1 MSYKFFVSP
10 STLKQTDKVQLMRW
24 ATEHHMPSEP
34 GVAFERWLDA
44 LQGVD
49 KETKAKALAL
59 SRGWTSSPAAALP
72 HDLVAAEARWG
83 LLGLFALA
91 AAAILAVGRVA
102 GEAVQQVVD
111 TDDWMNRL
119 VEEQLREEAGNSEE
133 GGAAGAT
140 DGATDG
146 GSAKLTV
153 FEQRS
158 LNEAHKFF
166 DGLSTGPLKMVNFV
180 VANIEKFQPGIQQT
194 FDQNLVDFADKN
206 IFEVLL
212 EKTMVVAKK
221 FSQSVADMKVRAQVH
236 QQEWIQD
243 KALELEHLC
252 VMKAL
257 RYDRHFATAL
267 NGENFD
273 GASEL
278 GKKRLQQY
286 IPRFRGTVKDSKIAK
301 ELNSYFVSTFTMFKN
316 NKDTLQR
323 YLFPGKGLG
332 FDGDAWAGAM
342 EEQATKAWLNVDE
355 STTQQEIQ
363 GGLEDWLTFKIL
375 VNAKAIAK
383 KFAKYDESKQEFF
396 IEKLQAAL
404 DDVVQNGPILNYI
417 ITESNTKLNN
427 IPCEPGS
434 VFCSARNHFFGKE
447 TKQKLGEDIFRRIQ
461 QYCPHLYDLHQRLK
475 VNRLHKGVQGIIEE
489 AQESDNMLKQFERL
503 IQLLAATVTGAVIG
517 IFMGVGGTVL
527 ALTAMYY
534 RKDLGMCCKCRSQAD
549 IDVTAGG
556 EIPNPKGVFYTKT
569 SPNGL
574 RYWAQKVDDS
584 GILRKCKDKG
594 YRWAQVRQYILP
606 EDAGYHDWIQ
616 TDRPLT

>member
-1 MSYKFFVSP
+1 
-10 STLKQTDKVQLMRW
+10 MRW

-49 KETKAKALAL
+49 NERKAKALAL

-91 AAAILAVGRVA
+91 AAAIIAVGRVA
-102 GEAVQQVVD
+102 GEAVQQVVN
-111 TDDWMNRL
+111 TDD
-119 VEEQLREEAGNSEE
+119 QAEEALIERLAEE
-133 GGAAGAT
+133 EFA
-140 DGATDG
+140 GATDG

-158 LNEAHKFF
+158 LDEAHKFF
-166 DGLSTGPLKMVNFV
+166 DGLSTGPLKVVNFV
-180 VANIEKFQPGIQQT
+180 VANIEQFQPGIQQR
-194 FDQNLVDFADKN
+194 FDQNLVNFADEK
-206 IFEVLL
+206 IFKVLL

-221 FSQSVADMKVRAQVH
+221 FSQSVADMKVREQVH
-236 QQEWIQD
+236 QQEWIED

-267 NGENFD
+267 NGEKFRE
-273 GASEL
+273 ASEI

-301 ELNSYFVSTFTMFKN
+301 ELDSYFDSTFTMFKN

-323 YLFPGKGLG
+323 YLFPGNVLG
-332 FDGDAWAGAM
+332 FDDDAWTSTM
-342 EEQATKAWLNVDE
+342 EEQAAKAWLNVDE
-355 STTQQEIQ
+355 SLTQQDIQ
-363 GGLEDWLTFKIL
+363 RGLEDWLTFKIL
-375 VNAKAIAK
+375 VNAKAIAI
-383 KFAKYDESKQEFF
+383 KFAKFNETKQEFF

-404 DDVVQNGPILNYI
+404 DDAAQNGPILNYI
-417 ITESNTKLNN
+417 ITQSNTKLNS

-447 TKQKLGEDIFRRIQ
+447 TKQKLGEDIFQRIQ
-461 QYCPHLYDLHQRLK
+461 QYCPQLSNLHQRLK

-489 AQESDNMLKQFERL
+489 ARESDDMFKKFDRL
-503 IQLLAATVTGAVIG
+503 LQLLAATVTGAVIG
-517 IFMGVGGTVL
+517 IGLGVGGTVL

-534 RKDLGMCCKCRSQAD
+534 RKELGMCCKFRSQAD

-556 EIPNPKGVFYTKT
+556 VIPDPKGAFYTKT
-569 SPNGL
+569 SPTGL
-574 RYWAQKVDDS
+574 RYWAQQVDDS
-584 GILRKCKDKG
+584 GTLRKCKERG
-594 YRWAQVRQYILP
+594 NRWAKGRQYILP
-606 EDAGYHDWIQ
+606 KDADYRNWKP
-616 TDRPLT
+616 TERPL